1 MADDLKLHGEIE
13 IDTKKA
19 NEAFS
24 ELEGKVKKTFDVAP
38 LSAFES
44 SLGGVNGKIASIFG
58 TFSKI
63 SALAAGGF
71 GLTAMVQGATQAG
84 ENLYQLSNR
93 FGMTVGEAATF
104 NRILSSTGSDAM
116 TAARALGRLDST
128 LASSGKS
135 GDRAKAT
142 LDAVGVKLTDT
153 EGRLLPFNDQL
164 KAMAEGYEKAEKA
177 GAGQEFVLNTLG
189 IRGMALVGTLKQ
201 YNEVAKIATS
211 IKGVGLDANQM
222 HELSRQIQQV
232 NMQFGSLKLVA
243 GVALAPIA
251 HELLNEVIPAL
262 QNLAKWIGENKE
274 DVVAYTKTIVE
285 LIAIYEGLKLA
296 AKAYESISVFKKNI
310 EDAYAAAKAVAEA
323 EAEKQATVKESSL
336 EMEADAERVG
346 ETMTGAF
353 EDSEKAADKFGA
365 TATAQAKKVASEATV
380 SANTVKT
387 QYVEA
392 YTAAQG
398 KVAETTATTAGLT
411 AVTEAAGNAS
421 IVAGEKTVAASVSAT
436 AKVQVLTKAVFA
448 LAGGWIGVAV
458 AIGEAAVSLYNFY
471 EEEKKKAA
479 SEKVYT
485 YNGKE
490 YQYDEK
496 DHTMLE
502 LRNGVRRNVYDK
514 NENNAAY
521 EAAVQQGL
529 KLDENGKII
538 KDNEDATKKNTEALE
553 NFTNQYQDIMDK
565 IMAAGESDSDEKA
578 SKGSSA
584 SSTKTE
590 KIGKNNEQQ
599 DGESNAMY
607 AMRYLIG
614 NGFTKEQA
622 AGIVGNLMQESGGGT
637 FDLDINAINGG
648 AQGIAQW
655 QDSRLTDLRNFQRDR
670 FNGEDTLDSQLA
682 FLVYEMQ
689 GNEKGAYNQIK
700 GTNNARDAAYATD
713 KYYERSAGT
722 ERGKRMDYAEEAYSA
737 FTGEFGE
744 YDASGAKGVID
755 RQKQIDN
762 AKKQL
767 EDLEK
772 SLDTSTKEVTAT
784 QYENQMQKLDTE
796 IEDKKK
802 EIKNIKEVSDD
813 IDTSKAE
820 KMLETYK
827 NAKID
832 EINKEWA
839 ESLEKVKEKTTQVTA
854 EATSDYK
861 TLAQI
866 QYENT
871 VKQAERDEEEQIKKL
886 SRYKDDVEAKKVAED
901 EKTAKVL
908 AATKEREQAI
918 RDAFERTANARINDG
933 DEQALTELLNSQDGK
948 DYFDW
953 QSKKSEMQEY
963 YDEWKKSH
971 LSVEDIITQT
981 SKTMQSS
988 LDTFFQDA
996 FIGTK
1001 SLMDS
1006 IYSLVSNLFKS
1017 ILSQFTQKW
1026 SAQITTS
1033 ILGGLTGKNGK
1044 STKGKN
1050 AIGSTVTNA
1059 VGSKAVG
1066 AGVNAIGGLFGGSKN
1081 AKGLDFKSATKSLN
1095 AFDKATKRITDSFK
1109 IGDTGVKSLTDTMS
1123 IGTEVKTVENTVT
1136 NVMGATTKPAEAG
1149 ITEAAT
1155 SAMSQLTSAAISAS
1169 IALNS
1174 VKAGGLGFASGG
1186 AISGIGTSTS
1196 DSIPAMLSDGEFV
1209 LRAEAVN
1216 RIGVPTLNALNEG
1229 RIKHFSAG
1237 GVVSSV
1243 SSVGGAIGGAVSIN
1257 ISAIDGNSVRSFLK
1271 RGGLKEIKQGLF
1283 SDTRNFA
1290 TKAGVW

>member
-1 MADDLKLHGEIE
+1 MAEDLKLHGEIE

-19 NEAFS
+19 NEAFT
-24 ELEGKVKKTFDVAP
+24 ELEGKVKKTFDVSP

-44 SLGGVNGKIASIFG
+44 SLGGVTGKINSIFG
-58 TFSKI
+58 TFAKI

-93 FGMTVGEAATF
+93 FGMTVSEAATF

-116 TAARALGRLDST
+116 TAARALGRLDNT

-135 GDRAKAT
+135 GEKAKAV
-142 LDAVGVKLTDT
+142 LDAVGVTLTDS
-153 EGRLLPFNDQL
+153 EGRLLPYNDQL

-177 GAGQEFVLNTLG
+177 GVSQEFVLNTLG
-189 IRGMALVGTLKQ
+189 MRGMALVGTLKQ

-211 IKGVGLDANQM
+211 IKGVGLNADEM
-222 HELSRQIQQV
+222 HELNRQIQQV

-243 GVALAPIA
+243 GVALAPLA
-251 HELLNEVIPAL
+251 HELLEEVIPAL
-262 QNLAKWIGENKE
+262 QNLAKWLGENKE

-296 AKAYESISVFKKNI
+296 AKAYESVSVFKKNI

-336 EMEADAERVG
+336 EMEADAERVS

-353 EDSEKAADKFGA
+353 EDSEQAANKFGT
-365 TATAQAKKVASEATV
+365 TATAQAKKVASEATI

-421 IVAGEKTVAASVSAT
+421 IVAGEKTVAATVSAT
-436 AKVQVLTKAVFA
+436 SKVQVLTKAVFA

-502 LRNGVRRNVYDK
+502 LRNGVRRNVYNK

-553 NFTNQYQDIMDK
+553 NFTNQYQEIMDK
-565 IMAAGESDSDEKA
+565 IMAAGESDSTEKT

-584 SSTKTE
+584 KTE
-590 KIGKNNEQQ
+590 KVGKNNEQQ
-599 DGESNAMY
+599 EGESNAMY

-614 NGFTKEQA
+614 NGFNKEQA

-637 FDLDINAINGG
+637 FDLGLNATDGT

-655 QDSRLTDLRNFQRDR
+655 QGSRLENLRNFQRDR

-689 GNEKGAYNQIK
+689 DSEKGAYNQIK
-700 GTNNARDAAYATD
+700 GTNNARDAAYVTD

-722 ERGKRMDYAEEAYSA
+722 ERGKRMDYAQEAYNA

-744 YDASGAKGVID
+744 YDASGAKGIID

-796 IEDKKK
+796 IENKKK

-839 ESLEKVKEKTTQVTA
+839 ESLDKVKEKTTQVTA

-953 QSKKSEMQEY
+953 QSKKAEMQEY

-1006 IYSLVSNLFKS
+1006 VYSLVSNLFKS

-1044 STKGKN
+1044 GNTGKN
-1050 AIGSTVTNA
+1050 TIGSTVTNA
-1059 VGSKAVG
+1059 VGSKAVS
-1066 AGVNAIGGLFGGSKN
+1066 AVGGLFGGGKN
-1081 AKGLDFKSATKSLN
+1081 NQGLDFKSATKSLN
-1095 AFDKATKRITDSFK
+1095 AFDRATKRITDSFK
-1109 IGDTGVKSLTDTMS
+1109 IGDTGVKSLTDTMN

-1149 ITEAAT
+1149 TTEAAT
-1155 SAMSQLTSAAISAS
+1155 TAMSQLTSAAISAS
-1169 IALNS
+1169 VALNS
-1174 VKAGGLGFASGG
+1174 VKVGGLGFASGG

-1290 TKAGVW
+1290 SNAGVW

>member
-1 MADDLKLHGEIE
+1 MAEDLKLHGEIE

-19 NEAFS
+19 NEAFT
-24 ELEGKVKKTFDVAP
+24 ELEGKVKKTFDVSP

-44 SLGGVNGKIASIFG
+44 SLGGVTGKINSIFG
-58 TFSKI
+58 TFAKI

-84 ENLYQLSNR
+84 ESLYKLSNR
-93 FGMTVGEAATF
+93 FGMTVSEAATF

-116 TAARALGRLDST
+116 TAARALGRLDNT

-135 GDRAKAT
+135 GEKAKAV
-142 LDAVGVKLTDT
+142 LDAVGVTLTDS
-153 EGRLLPFNDQL
+153 EGRLLPYNDQL

-177 GAGQEFVLNTLG
+177 GVSQEFVLNTLG
-189 IRGMALVGTLKQ
+189 MRGMALVGTLKQ

-211 IKGVGLDANQM
+211 IKGVGLNADEM
-222 HELSRQIQQV
+222 HELNRQIQQV

-243 GVALAPIA
+243 GVALAPLA
-251 HELLNEVIPAL
+251 HELLEEVIPAL
-262 QNLAKWIGENKE
+262 QDLAKWLGENKE

-296 AKAYESISVFKKNI
+296 AKAYESVSVFKKNI

-346 ETMTGAF
+346 ETMSGAF
-353 EDSEKAADKFGA
+353 EDSEQAANKFGT
-365 TATAQAKKVASEATV
+365 TATAQAKKVASEATI

-398 KVAETTATTAGLT
+398 KIAETTATTAGLT

-421 IVAGEKTVAASVSAT
+421 IVAGEKTVAATVSAT
-436 AKVQVLTKAVFA
+436 SKVQVLTKAVFA

-502 LRNGVRRNVYDK
+502 LRNGVRRNVYNKD
-514 NENNAAY
+514 ENNAAY

-553 NFTNQYQDIMDK
+553 NFTNQYQEIMDK
-565 IMAAGESDSDEKA
+565 IMAAGESDSNEKTP
-578 SKGSSA
+578 KG

-590 KIGKNNEQQ
+590 KVAKNNEQQ
-599 DGESNAMY
+599 EGESNAMY

-614 NGFTKEQA
+614 NGFNKEQA

-637 FDLDINAINGG
+637 FDLGLNATDGT

-655 QDSRLTDLRNFQRDR
+655 QGSRLENLRNFQRDR

-689 GNEKGAYNQIK
+689 DSEKGAYNQIK
-700 GTNNARDAAYATD
+700 GTNNARDAAYVTD

-722 ERGKRMDYAEEAYSA
+722 ERGKRMDYAQEAYNA

-744 YDASGAKGVID
+744 YDASGAKGIID

-796 IEDKKK
+796 IENKKK

-839 ESLEKVKEKTTQVTA
+839 ESLDKVKEKTTQVTA

-953 QSKKSEMQEY
+953 QSKKAEMQEY

-1006 IYSLVSNLFKS
+1006 VYSLVSNLFKS

-1044 STKGKN
+1044 GNTGKN

-1059 VGSKAVG
+1059 VGSKAVS
-1066 AGVNAIGGLFGGSKN
+1066 AVGGLFGGSKN
-1081 AKGLDFKSATKSLN
+1081 NQGLDFKSATKSLN
-1095 AFDKATKRITDSFK
+1095 AFDRATKRITDSFK

-1149 ITEAAT
+1149 TTEAAT

-1169 IALNS
+1169 VALNS
-1174 VKAGGLGFASGG
+1174 VKAGRLLGAATGG

-1290 TKAGVW
+1290 SNAGVW

>member
-71 GLTAMVQGATQAG
+71 GITAMVQGATQAG

-353 EDSEKAADKFGA
+353 EDSEQAANKFGT

-502 LRNGVRRNVYDK
+502 LRNGVRRNVYDA

-529 KLDENGKII
+529 KLDENGRII
-538 KDNEDATKKNTEALE
+538 KDNEDATKKNTEALD

-565 IMAAGESDSDEKA
+565 IMAVGESDSEGKT
-578 SKGSSA
+578 SKGSS
-584 SSTKTE
+584 SKVE
-590 KIGKNNEQQ
+590 KATKNNQQQ

-637 FDLDINAINGG
+637 FDLGLNATDGT

-655 QDSRLTDLRNFQRDR
+655 QGSRLTDLRNFQRDR

-689 GNEKGAYNQIK
+689 DKEKGAYNQIK
-700 GTNNARDAAYATD
+700 GTNNARDAAYVTD
-713 KYYERSAGT
+713 KYYERSKGT
-722 ERGKRMDYAEEAYSA
+722 ERGKRMDYAEEAYNA

-796 IEDKKK
+796 IENKKK

-1006 IYSLVSNLFKS
+1006 VYSLVSNLFKS

-1044 STKGKN
+1044 STNGKN
-1050 AIGSTVTNA
+1050 TIGSTVTNA
-1059 VGSKAVG
+1059 VGSKAVS
-1066 AGVNAIGGLFGGSKN
+1066 AGVNAIGGLFGGGKN
-1081 AKGLDFKSATKSLN
+1081 AKELDFKSATKSLN

-1174 VKAGGLGFASGG
+1174 VKVGGLGFASGG

-1243 SSVGGAIGGAVSIN
+1243 SSVGGTIGGAVSIN

>member
-1 MADDLKLHGEIE
+1 MAEDLKLHGEIE

-19 NEAFS
+19 NEAFT
-24 ELEGKVKKTFDVAP
+24 ELEGKVKKTFDVSP

-44 SLGGVNGKIASIFG
+44 SLGGVTGKINSIFG
-58 TFSKI
+58 TFAKI

-84 ENLYQLSNR
+84 ESLYQLSNR
-93 FGMTVGEAATF
+93 FGMTVSEAATF

-116 TAARALGRLDST
+116 TAARALGRLDNT

-135 GDRAKAT
+135 GEKAKAV
-142 LDAVGVKLTDT
+142 LDAVGVTLTDS
-153 EGRLLPFNDQL
+153 EGRLLPYNDQL

-177 GAGQEFVLNTLG
+177 GVSQEFVLNTLG
-189 IRGMALVGTLKQ
+189 MRGMALVGTLKQ

-211 IKGVGLDANQM
+211 IKGVGLNADEM
-222 HELSRQIQQV
+222 HELNRQIQQV

-243 GVALAPIA
+243 GVALAPLA
-251 HELLNEVIPAL
+251 HELLEEVIPAL
-262 QNLAKWIGENKE
+262 QNLAKWLGENKE

-296 AKAYESISVFKKNI
+296 AKAYESVSVFKKNI

-346 ETMTGAF
+346 ETMSGAF
-353 EDSEKAADKFGA
+353 EDSEQAANKFGT
-365 TATAQAKKVASEATV
+365 TATAQAKKVASEATI
-380 SANTVKT
+380 SANKVKT

-421 IVAGEKTVAASVSAT
+421 IVAGEKTVAATVSAT
-436 AKVQVLTKAVFA
+436 SKVQVLTKAVFA

-502 LRNGVRRNVYDK
+502 LRKGVRRNVYDK

-538 KDNEDATKKNTEALE
+538 KDNEDATKKNTEALD
-553 NFTNQYQDIMDK
+553 NFTNQYQEIMDK
-565 IMAAGESDSDEKA
+565 IMAAGESDSNEKT
-578 SKGSSA
+578 SKG

-590 KIGKNNEQQ
+590 KVGKNNEQQ
-599 DGESNAMY
+599 EGESNAMY

-614 NGFTKEQA
+614 NGFNKEQA

-637 FDLDINAINGG
+637 FDLGLNATDGT

-655 QDSRLTDLRNFQRDR
+655 QGSRLENLRNFQRDR

-689 GNEKGAYNQIK
+689 DSEKGAYNQIK
-700 GTNNARDAAYATD
+700 GTNNARDAAYVTD

-722 ERGKRMDYAEEAYSA
+722 ERGKRMDYAQEAYNA

-744 YDASGAKGVID
+744 YDASGAKGIID

-796 IEDKKK
+796 IENKKK

-839 ESLEKVKEKTTQVTA
+839 ESLDKVKEKTTQVTA

-886 SRYKDDVEAKKVAED
+886 SRYKDDVEAKKIAED

-918 RDAFERTANARINDG
+918 RDAFERTASARINDG

-953 QSKKSEMQEY
+953 QSKKAEMQEY

-1006 IYSLVSNLFKS
+1006 VYSLVSNLFKS

-1044 STKGKN
+1044 GNTGKN
-1050 AIGSTVTNA
+1050 TIGSTVTNA
-1059 VGSKAVG
+1059 VGSKAV
-1066 AGVNAIGGLFGGSKN
+1066 NAVGGLFGGSKN
-1081 AKGLDFKSATKSLN
+1081 SQGLDFKSATKSLN
-1095 AFDKATKRITDSFK
+1095 AFDRATKRITDSFK
-1109 IGDTGVKSLTDTMS
+1109 IGDTGVKSLTDTMN

-1149 ITEAAT
+1149 TTEAAT
-1155 SAMSQLTSAAISAS
+1155 TAMSQLTSAAISAS
-1169 IALNS
+1169 VALNS
-1174 VKAGGLGFASGG
+1174 VKVGGLGFASGG

-1290 TKAGVW
+1290 SNAGVW

>member
-1 MADDLKLHGEIE
+1 MAEDLKLHGEIE

-19 NEAFS
+19 NEAFT
-24 ELEGKVKKTFDVAP
+24 ELEGKVKKTFDVSP

-44 SLGGVNGKIASIFG
+44 SLGGVTGKINSIFG
-58 TFSKI
+58 TFAKI

-84 ENLYQLSNR
+84 ESLYQLSNR
-93 FGMTVGEAATF
+93 FGMTVSEAATF

-116 TAARALGRLDST
+116 TAARALGRLDNT

-135 GDRAKAT
+135 GEKAKAV
-142 LDAVGVKLTDT
+142 LDAVGVTLTDS
-153 EGRLLPFNDQL
+153 EGRLLPYNDQL

-177 GAGQEFVLNTLG
+177 GVSQEFVLNTLG
-189 IRGMALVGTLKQ
+189 MRGMALVGTLKQ

-211 IKGVGLDANQM
+211 IKGVGLNADEM
-222 HELSRQIQQV
+222 HELNRQIQQV

-243 GVALAPIA
+243 GVALAPLA
-251 HELLNEVIPAL
+251 HELLEEVIPAL
-262 QNLAKWIGENKE
+262 QDLAKWLGENKE

-296 AKAYESISVFKKNI
+296 AKAYESVSVFKKNI

-346 ETMTGAF
+346 ETMSGAF
-353 EDSEKAADKFGA
+353 EDSEQAANKFGT
-365 TATAQAKKVASEATV
+365 TATAQAKKVASEATI

-421 IVAGEKTVAASVSAT
+421 IVAGEKTVAATVSAT
-436 AKVQVLTKAVFA
+436 SKVQVLTKAVFA

-529 KLDENGKII
+529 KLDENGRII
-538 KDNEDATKKNTEALE
+538 KDNEDATKKNTEALD
-553 NFTNQYQDIMDK
+553 NFTNQYQEIMDK
-565 IMAAGESDSDEKA
+565 IMAAGESDSNEKT
-578 SKGSSA
+578 SKG

-590 KIGKNNEQQ
+590 KVGKNNEQQ
-599 DGESNAMY
+599 EGESNAMY

-637 FDLDINAINGG
+637 FDLGLNATDGT

-655 QDSRLTDLRNFQRDR
+655 QGSRLENLRNFQRDR
-670 FNGEDTLDSQLA
+670 FNSEDTLDSQLA

-689 GNEKGAYNQIK
+689 DSEKGAYNQIK

-722 ERGKRMDYAEEAYSA
+722 ERGKRMDYAQEAYNA

-744 YDASGAKGVID
+744 YDASGAKGIID

-886 SRYKDDVEAKKVAED
+886 SRYKDDVEAKKIAED

-953 QSKKSEMQEY
+953 QSKKAEMQEY

-1006 IYSLVSNLFKS
+1006 VYSLVSNLFKS

-1044 STKGKN
+1044 GNTGKN

-1059 VGSKAVG
+1059 VGSKAVS
-1066 AGVNAIGGLFGGSKN
+1066 AGVKAVGGLFGGSKN
-1081 AKGLDFKSATKSLN
+1081 NQGLDFKSATKSLN
-1095 AFDKATKRITDSFK
+1095 AFDRATKRITDSFK

-1136 NVMGATTKPAEAG
+1136 SVMGATTKPAEAG
-1149 ITEAAT
+1149 TTEAAT

-1169 IALNS
+1169 VALNS
-1174 VKAGGLGFASGG
+1174 VKAIGFASGG

-1290 TKAGVW
+1290 SNAGVW

>member
-1 MADDLKLHGEIE
+1 MAEDLKLHGEIE

-19 NEAFS
+19 NEAFT
-24 ELEGKVKKTFDVAP
+24 ELEGKVKKTFDVSP

-44 SLGGVNGKIASIFG
+44 SLGGVTGKINSIFG
-58 TFSKI
+58 TFAKI

-84 ENLYQLSNR
+84 ESLYQLSNR
-93 FGMTVGEAATF
+93 FGMTVSEAATF

-116 TAARALGRLDST
+116 TAARALGRLDNT

-135 GDRAKAT
+135 GEKAKAV
-142 LDAVGVKLTDT
+142 LDAVGVTLTDS
-153 EGRLLPFNDQL
+153 EGRLLPYNDQL

-177 GAGQEFVLNTLG
+177 GVSQEFVLNTLG
-189 IRGMALVGTLKQ
+189 MRGMALVGTLKQ

-211 IKGVGLDANQM
+211 IKGVGLNADEM
-222 HELSRQIQQV
+222 HELNRQIQQV

-243 GVALAPIA
+243 GVALAPLA
-251 HELLNEVIPAL
+251 HELLEEVIPAL
-262 QNLAKWIGENKE
+262 QNLAKWLGENKE

-296 AKAYESISVFKKNI
+296 AKAYESVSVFKKNI

-346 ETMTGAF
+346 ETMSGAF
-353 EDSEKAADKFGA
+353 EDSEQAANKFGT
-365 TATAQAKKVASEATV
+365 TATAQAKKVASEATI
-380 SANTVKT
+380 SANKVKT

-421 IVAGEKTVAASVSAT
+421 IVAGEKTVAATVSAT
-436 AKVQVLTKAVFA
+436 SKVQVLTKAVFA

-502 LRNGVRRNVYDK
+502 LRKGVRRNVYDK

-538 KDNEDATKKNTEALE
+538 KDNEDATKKNTEALD
-553 NFTNQYQDIMDK
+553 NFTNQYQEIMDK
-565 IMAAGESDSDEKA
+565 IMAAGESDSNEKT
-578 SKGSSA
+578 SKG

-590 KIGKNNEQQ
+590 KVGKNNEQQ
-599 DGESNAMY
+599 EGESNAMY

-614 NGFTKEQA
+614 NGFNKEQA

-637 FDLDINAINGG
+637 FDLGLNATDGT

-655 QDSRLTDLRNFQRDR
+655 QGSRLENLRNFQRDR

-689 GNEKGAYNQIK
+689 DSEKGAYNQIK
-700 GTNNARDAAYATD
+700 GTNNARDAAYVTD

-722 ERGKRMDYAEEAYSA
+722 ERGKRMDYAQEAYNA

-744 YDASGAKGVID
+744 YDASGAKGIID

-796 IEDKKK
+796 IENKKK

-839 ESLEKVKEKTTQVTA
+839 ESLDKVKEKTTQVTA

-886 SRYKDDVEAKKVAED
+886 SRYKDDVEAKKIAED

-918 RDAFERTANARINDG
+918 RDAFERTASARINDG

-953 QSKKSEMQEY
+953 QSKKAEMQEY

-1006 IYSLVSNLFKS
+1006 VYSLVSNLFKS

-1044 STKGKN
+1044 GNTGKN
-1050 AIGSTVTNA
+1050 TIGSTVSNA
-1059 VGSKAVG
+1059 VGSKAVS
-1066 AGVNAIGGLFGGSKN
+1066 AGVNAVGGLFGGGKN
-1081 AKGLDFKSATKSLN
+1081 NQGLDFKSATKSLN
-1095 AFDKATKRITDSFK
+1095 AFDRATKRITDSFK
-1109 IGDTGVKSLTDTMS
+1109 IGDTGVKSLTDTMN

-1149 ITEAAT
+1149 TTEEAT
-1155 SAMSQLTSAAISAS
+1155 TAMSQLTSAATSAS
-1169 IALNS
+1169 VALNS
-1174 VKAGGLGFASGG
+1174 VKAIGFASGG

-1290 TKAGVW
+1290 SNAGVW

>member
-1 MADDLKLHGEIE
+1 MAEDLKLHGEIE

-19 NEAFS
+19 NEAFT
-24 ELEGKVKKTFDVAP
+24 ELEGKVKKTFDVSP

-44 SLGGVNGKIASIFG
+44 SLGGVTGKINSIFG
-58 TFSKI
+58 TFAKI

-116 TAARALGRLDST
+116 TAARALGRLDNT

-135 GDRAKAT
+135 GEKAKAV
-142 LDAVGVKLTDT
+142 LDAVGVTLTDS
-153 EGRLLPFNDQL
+153 EGRLLPYNDQL

-177 GAGQEFVLNTLG
+177 GVSQEFVLNTLG
-189 IRGMALVGTLKQ
+189 MRGMALVGTLKQ

-211 IKGVGLDANQM
+211 IKGVGLNADEM
-222 HELSRQIQQV
+222 HELNRQIQQV

-243 GVALAPIA
+243 GVALAPLA
-251 HELLNEVIPAL
+251 HELLEEVIPAL
-262 QNLAKWIGENKE
+262 QNLAKWLGENKE

-296 AKAYESISVFKKNI
+296 AKAYESVSVFKKNI

-346 ETMTGAF
+346 ETMSGAF
-353 EDSEKAADKFGA
+353 EDSEQAANKFGT
-365 TATAQAKKVASEATV
+365 TATAQAKKVASEATI

-421 IVAGEKTVAASVSAT
+421 IVAGEKTVAATVSAT
-436 AKVQVLTKAVFA
+436 SKVQVLTKAVFA

-502 LRNGVRRNVYDK
+502 LRKGVRRNVYDK

-538 KDNEDATKKNTEALE
+538 KDNEDATKKNTEALD
-553 NFTNQYQDIMDK
+553 NFTNQYQEIMDK
-565 IMAAGESDSDEKA
+565 IMAAGESDSNEKT
-578 SKGSSA
+578 SKG

-590 KIGKNNEQQ
+590 KVGKNNEQQ
-599 DGESNAMY
+599 EGESNAMY

-637 FDLDINAINGG
+637 FDLGLNATDGT

-655 QDSRLTDLRNFQRDR
+655 QGSRLTDLRNFQRDR

-689 GNEKGAYNQIK
+689 DSEKGAYNQIK
-700 GTNNARDAAYATD
+700 GTNNARDAAYVTD

-722 ERGKRMDYAEEAYSA
+722 ERGKRMDYAQEAYNA

-744 YDASGAKGVID
+744 YDASGAKGIID

-796 IEDKKK
+796 IENKKK

-839 ESLEKVKEKTTQVTA
+839 ESLDKVKEKTTQVTA
-854 EATSDYK
+854 EATGDYK

-953 QSKKSEMQEY
+953 QSKKAEMQEY

-1006 IYSLVSNLFKS
+1006 VYSLVSNLFKS
-1017 ILSQFTQKW
+1017 IFSQFTQKW

-1033 ILGGLTGKNGK
+1033 ILGGLTGKSGK
-1044 STKGKN
+1044 GNTGKN

-1059 VGSKAVG
+1059 VGSKAVS
-1066 AGVNAIGGLFGGSKN
+1066 AVGGLFSGGKN
-1081 AKGLDFKSATKSLN
+1081 NQGLDFKSATKSLN

-1109 IGDTGVKSLTDTMS
+1109 IGDTGVKSLTDTMN

-1136 NVMGATTKPAEAG
+1136 NVMGTATKPAEAG
-1149 ITEAAT
+1149 TTEAAT
-1155 SAMSQLTSAAISAS
+1155 TAMSQLTSAAISAS
-1169 IALNS
+1169 VALNS
-1174 VKAGGLGFASGG
+1174 VKVGGLGFASGG

-1290 TKAGVW
+1290 SNAGVW

>member
-1 MADDLKLHGEIE
+1 MAEDLKLHGEIE

-19 NEAFS
+19 NEAFT
-24 ELEGKVKKTFDVAP
+24 ELEGKVKKTFDVSP

-44 SLGGVNGKIASIFG
+44 SLGGVTGKINSIFG
-58 TFSKI
+58 TFAKI

-116 TAARALGRLDST
+116 TAARALGRLDNT

-135 GDRAKAT
+135 GEKAKAV
-142 LDAVGVKLTDT
+142 LDAVGVTLTDS
-153 EGRLLPFNDQL
+153 EGRLLPYNDQL

-177 GAGQEFVLNTLG
+177 GVSQEFVLNTLG
-189 IRGMALVGTLKQ
+189 MRGMALVGTLKQ

-211 IKGVGLDANQM
+211 IKGVGLNADEM
-222 HELSRQIQQV
+222 HELNRQIQQV

-243 GVALAPIA
+243 GVALAPLA
-251 HELLNEVIPAL
+251 HELLEEVIPAL
-262 QNLAKWIGENKE
+262 QNLAKWLGENKE

-296 AKAYESISVFKKNI
+296 AKAYESVSVFKKNI

-346 ETMTGAF
+346 ETMSGAF
-353 EDSEKAADKFGA
+353 EDSEKAADKFGT
-365 TATAQAKKVASEATV
+365 TATAQAKKVASEATI

-421 IVAGEKTVAASVSAT
+421 IVAGEKTVAATVSAT
-436 AKVQVLTKAVFA
+436 SKVQVLTKAVFA

-502 LRNGVRRNVYDK
+502 LRNGVRRNVYNK

-553 NFTNQYQDIMDK
+553 NFTNQYQEIMDK
-565 IMAAGESDSDEKA
+565 IMAAGEPDSTEKT

-584 SSTKTE
+584 KTE
-590 KIGKNNEQQ
+590 KVEKNNEQQ
-599 DGESNAMY
+599 EGESNAMY

-614 NGFTKEQA
+614 NGFNKEQA

-637 FDLDINAINGG
+637 FDLGLNATDGT

-655 QDSRLTDLRNFQRDR
+655 QGSRLTDLRNFQRDR

-689 GNEKGAYNQIK
+689 DSEKGAYNQIK
-700 GTNNARDAAYATD
+700 GTNNARDAAYVTD

-722 ERGKRMDYAEEAYSA
+722 ERGKRMDYAQEAYNA

-744 YDASGAKGVID
+744 YDASGAKGIID

-796 IEDKKK
+796 IENKKK

-839 ESLEKVKEKTTQVTA
+839 ESLDKVKEKTTQVTA

-953 QSKKSEMQEY
+953 QSKKAEMQEY

-1006 IYSLVSNLFKS
+1006 VYSLVSNLFKS

-1044 STKGKN
+1044 GNTGKN

-1059 VGSKAVG
+1059 VGSKAV
-1066 AGVNAIGGLFGGSKN
+1066 NAVGGLFGGGKN
-1081 AKGLDFKSATKSLN
+1081 NQGLDFKSATKSLN

-1109 IGDTGVKSLTDTMS
+1109 IGDTGVKSLTDTMN

-1136 NVMGATTKPAEAG
+1136 NVMGTATKPAEAG
-1149 ITEAAT
+1149 TTEAAT
-1155 SAMSQLTSAAISAS
+1155 TAMSQLTSAAISAS
-1169 IALNS
+1169 VALNS
-1174 VKAGGLGFASGG
+1174 VKVGGLGFASGG

-1290 TKAGVW
+1290 SNAGVW

>member
-1 MADDLKLHGEIE
+1 MAEDLKLHGEIE

-19 NEAFS
+19 NEAFT
-24 ELEGKVKKTFDVAP
+24 ELEGKVKKTFDVSP

-44 SLGGVNGKIASIFG
+44 SLGGVTGKINSIFG
-58 TFSKI
+58 TFAKI

-84 ENLYQLSNR
+84 ESLYQLSNR
-93 FGMTVGEAATF
+93 FGMTVSEAATF

-116 TAARALGRLDST
+116 TAARALGRLDNT

-135 GDRAKAT
+135 GEKAKAV
-142 LDAVGVKLTDT
+142 LDAVGVTLTDS
-153 EGRLLPFNDQL
+153 EGRLLPYNDQL

-177 GAGQEFVLNTLG
+177 GVSQEFVLNTLG
-189 IRGMALVGTLKQ
+189 MRGMALVGTLKQ

-211 IKGVGLDANQM
+211 IKGVGLNADEM
-222 HELSRQIQQV
+222 HELNRQIQQV

-243 GVALAPIA
+243 GVALAPLA
-251 HELLNEVIPAL
+251 HELLEEVIPAL
-262 QNLAKWIGENKE
+262 QNLAKWLGENKE

-296 AKAYESISVFKKNI
+296 AKAYESVSVFKKNI

-346 ETMTGAF
+346 ETMSGAF
-353 EDSEKAADKFGA
+353 EDSEQAANKFGT
-365 TATAQAKKVASEATV
+365 TATAQAKKVASEATI

-398 KVAETTATTAGLT
+398 KIAETTATTAGLT

-421 IVAGEKTVAASVSAT
+421 IVAGEKTVAATVSAT
-436 AKVQVLTKAVFA
+436 SKVQVLTKAVFA

-514 NENNAAY
+514 DENNAAY

-529 KLDENGKII
+529 KLDENGRVI
-538 KDNEDATKKNTEALE
+538 KDNEDATKKNTEALD
-553 NFTNQYQDIMDK
+553 NFTNQYQEIMDK
-565 IMAAGESDSDEKA
+565 IMAAGESDSNEKT
-578 SKGSSA
+578 SKG

-590 KIGKNNEQQ
+590 KVEKNNEQQ
-599 DGESNAMY
+599 EGESNAMY

-637 FDLDINAINGG
+637 FDLGLNATDGT

-655 QDSRLTDLRNFQRDR
+655 QGSRLTDLRNFQRDR

-689 GNEKGAYNQIK
+689 DSEKGAYNQIK
-700 GTNNARDAAYATD
+700 GTNNARDAAYVTD

-722 ERGKRMDYAEEAYSA
+722 ERGKRMDYAQEAYNA

-744 YDASGAKGVID
+744 YDASGAKGIID

-796 IEDKKK
+796 IENKKK
-802 EIKNIKEVSDD
+802 EIKNVKEVSDD

-953 QSKKSEMQEY
+953 QSKKAEMQEY

-1006 IYSLVSNLFKS
+1006 VYSLVSNLFKS

-1044 STKGKN
+1044 GNTGKN
-1050 AIGSTVTNA
+1050 AIGSTVKNA
-1059 VGSKAVG
+1059 VGSKAVS
-1066 AGVNAIGGLFGGSKN
+1066 AVGGLFGGSKN
-1081 AKGLDFKSATKSLN
+1081 NQGLDFKSATKSLN

-1149 ITEAAT
+1149 TTEAAT

-1169 IALNS
+1169 VALNS
-1174 VKAGGLGFASGG
+1174 VKAIGFASGG

-1290 TKAGVW
+1290 SNAGVW

>member
-1 MADDLKLHGEIE
+1 MAEDLKLHGEIE

-19 NEAFS
+19 NEAFT
-24 ELEGKVKKTFDVAP
+24 ELEGKVKKTFDVSP

-44 SLGGVNGKIASIFG
+44 SLGGVTGKINSIFG
-58 TFSKI
+58 TFAKI

-84 ENLYQLSNR
+84 ESLYQLSNR
-93 FGMTVGEAATF
+93 FGMTVSEAATF

-116 TAARALGRLDST
+116 TAARALGRLDNT

-135 GDRAKAT
+135 GEKAKAV
-142 LDAVGVKLTDT
+142 LDAVGVTLTDS
-153 EGRLLPFNDQL
+153 EGRLLPYNDQL

-177 GAGQEFVLNTLG
+177 GVSQEFVLNTLG
-189 IRGMALVGTLKQ
+189 MRGMALVGTLKQ

-211 IKGVGLDANQM
+211 IKGVGLNADEM
-222 HELSRQIQQV
+222 HELNRQIQQV

-243 GVALAPIA
+243 GVALAPLA
-251 HELLNEVIPAL
+251 HELLEEVIPAL
-262 QNLAKWIGENKE
+262 QNLAKWLGENKE
-274 DVVAYTKTIVE
+274 DVVTYTKTIVE

-296 AKAYESISVFKKNI
+296 AKAYESVSVFKKNI

-346 ETMTGAF
+346 ETMSGAF
-353 EDSEKAADKFGA
+353 EDSEQAANKFGT
-365 TATAQAKKVASEATV
+365 TATAQAKKVASEATI

-398 KVAETTATTAGLT
+398 KIAETTATTAGLT

-421 IVAGEKTVAASVSAT
+421 IVAGEKTVAATVSAT
-436 AKVQVLTKAVFA
+436 SKVQVLTKAVFA

-502 LRNGVRRNVYDK
+502 LRNGVRRNVYNKD
-514 NENNAAY
+514 ENNAAY

-553 NFTNQYQDIMDK
+553 NFTNQYQEIMDK
-565 IMAAGESDSDEKA
+565 IMAAGESDSNEKT
-578 SKGSSA
+578 SKG

-590 KIGKNNEQQ
+590 KVGKNNEQQ
-599 DGESNAMY
+599 EGESNAMY

-637 FDLDINAINGG
+637 FDLGLNATDGT

-655 QDSRLTDLRNFQRDR
+655 QGSRLENLRNFQRDR

-689 GNEKGAYNQIK
+689 DSEKGAYNQIK
-700 GTNNARDAAYATD
+700 GTNNARDAAYVTD

-722 ERGKRMDYAEEAYSA
+722 ERGKRMDYAQEAYNA

-744 YDASGAKGVID
+744 YDASGAKGIID

-796 IEDKKK
+796 IENKKK

-839 ESLEKVKEKTTQVTA
+839 ESLDKVKEKTTQVTA

-953 QSKKSEMQEY
+953 QSKKAEMQEY

-1006 IYSLVSNLFKS
+1006 VYSLVSNLFKS

-1044 STKGKN
+1044 GNTGKN
-1050 AIGSTVTNA
+1050 AIGSSVTNA
-1059 VGSKAVG
+1059 VGSKAVS
-1066 AGVNAIGGLFGGSKN
+1066 AVGGLFGGSKN
-1081 AKGLDFKSATKSLN
+1081 NQGLDFKSATKSLN
-1095 AFDKATKRITDSFK
+1095 AFDRATKRITDSFK

-1136 NVMGATTKPAEAG
+1136 SVMGATTKPAEAG
-1149 ITEAAT
+1149 TTEAAT

-1169 IALNS
+1169 VALNS
-1174 VKAGGLGFASGG
+1174 VKAIGFASGG

-1290 TKAGVW
+1290 SNAGVW

>member
-1 MADDLKLHGEIE
+1 MAEDLKLHGEIE

-19 NEAFS
+19 NEAFT
-24 ELEGKVKKTFDVAP
+24 ELEGKVKKTFDVSP

-44 SLGGVNGKIASIFG
+44 SLGGVTGKINSIFG
-58 TFSKI
+58 TFAKI

-93 FGMTVGEAATF
+93 FGMTVSEAATF

-116 TAARALGRLDST
+116 TAARALGRLDNT

-135 GDRAKAT
+135 GEKAKAI
-142 LDAVGVKLTDT
+142 LDAVGVTLTDS
-153 EGRLLPFNDQL
+153 EGRLLPYNDQL

-177 GAGQEFVLNTLG
+177 GVSQEFVLNTLG
-189 IRGMALVGTLKQ
+189 MRGMALVGTLKQ

-211 IKGVGLDANQM
+211 IKGVGLNADEM
-222 HELSRQIQQV
+222 HELNRQIQQV

-243 GVALAPIA
+243 GVALAPLA
-251 HELLNEVIPAL
+251 HELLEEVIPAL
-262 QNLAKWIGENKE
+262 QNLAKWLGENKE

-296 AKAYESISVFKKNI
+296 AKAYESVSVFKKNI

-346 ETMTGAF
+346 ETMSGAF
-353 EDSEKAADKFGA
+353 EDSEKAANKFGT
-365 TATAQAKKVASEATV
+365 TATAQAKKVASEATI

-398 KVAETTATTAGLT
+398 KIAETTATTAGLT

-421 IVAGEKTVAASVSAT
+421 IVAGEKTVAATVSAT
-436 AKVQVLTKAVFA
+436 SKVQVLTKAVFA

-553 NFTNQYQDIMDK
+553 NFTNQYQEIMDK
-565 IMAAGESDSDEKA
+565 IMAAGESDSTEKTP
-578 SKGSSA
+578 KG

-590 KIGKNNEQQ
+590 KVAKNNEQQ
-599 DGESNAMY
+599 EGESNAMY

-614 NGFTKEQA
+614 NGFNKEQA

-637 FDLDINAINGG
+637 FDLGLNATDGT

-655 QDSRLTDLRNFQRDR
+655 QGSRLENLRNFQRDR

-689 GNEKGAYNQIK
+689 DSEKGAYNQIK
-700 GTNNARDAAYATD
+700 GTNNARDAAYVTD

-722 ERGKRMDYAEEAYSA
+722 ERGKRMDYAQEAYNA

-744 YDASGAKGVID
+744 YDASGAKGIID

-796 IEDKKK
+796 IENKKK

-953 QSKKSEMQEY
+953 QSKKAEMQEY

-1006 IYSLVSNLFKS
+1006 VYSLVSNLFKS

-1044 STKGKN
+1044 GNTGKN
-1050 AIGSTVTNA
+1050 AIGSTVKNA
-1059 VGSKAVG
+1059 VGSKAV
-1066 AGVNAIGGLFGGSKN
+1066 NAVGGLFGGSKN
-1081 AKGLDFKSATKSLN
+1081 NQGLDFKSATKSLN
-1095 AFDKATKRITDSFK
+1095 AFDRATKRITDSFK

-1149 ITEAAT
+1149 TTEAAT

-1169 IALNS
+1169 VALNS
-1174 VKAGGLGFASGG
+1174 VKAIGFASGG

-1290 TKAGVW
+1290 SNAGVW

>member
-1 MADDLKLHGEIE
+1 MAEDLKLHGEIE

-19 NEAFS
+19 NEAFT
-24 ELEGKVKKTFDVAP
+24 ELEGKVKKTFDVSP

-44 SLGGVNGKIASIFG
+44 SLGGVTGKINSIFG
-58 TFSKI
+58 TFAKI

-93 FGMTVGEAATF
+93 FGMTVSEAATF

-116 TAARALGRLDST
+116 TAARALGRLDNT

-135 GDRAKAT
+135 GEKAKAV
-142 LDAVGVKLTDT
+142 LDAVGVTLTDS
-153 EGRLLPFNDQL
+153 EGRLLPYNDQL

-177 GAGQEFVLNTLG
+177 GVSQEFVLNTLG
-189 IRGMALVGTLKQ
+189 MRGMALVGTLKQ

-211 IKGVGLDANQM
+211 IKGVGLNADEM
-222 HELSRQIQQV
+222 HELNRQIQQV

-243 GVALAPIA
+243 GVALAPLA
-251 HELLNEVIPAL
+251 HELLEEVIPAL
-262 QNLAKWIGENKE
+262 QNLAKWLGENKE

-296 AKAYESISVFKKNI
+296 AKAYESVSVFKKNI

-346 ETMTGAF
+346 ETMSGAF
-353 EDSEKAADKFGA
+353 EDSEQAANKFGT
-365 TATAQAKKVASEATV
+365 TATAQAKKVASEATI

-398 KVAETTATTAGLT
+398 KIAETTATTAGLT

-421 IVAGEKTVAASVSAT
+421 IVAGEKTVAATVSAT
-436 AKVQVLTKAVFA
+436 SKVQVLTKAVFA

-538 KDNEDATKKNTEALE
+538 KDNEDATKKNTEALD
-553 NFTNQYQDIMDK
+553 NFTNQYQEIMDK
-565 IMAAGESDSDEKA
+565 IMAAGESDSNEKT
-578 SKGSSA
+578 SKG

-590 KIGKNNEQQ
+590 KVGKNNEQQ
-599 DGESNAMY
+599 EGESNAMY

-637 FDLDINAINGG
+637 FDLGLNATDGT

-655 QDSRLTDLRNFQRDR
+655 QGSRLTDLRNFQRDR

-689 GNEKGAYNQIK
+689 DSEKGAYNQIK
-700 GTNNARDAAYATD
+700 GTNNARDAAYVTD

-722 ERGKRMDYAEEAYSA
+722 ERGKRMDYAQEAYNA

-744 YDASGAKGVID
+744 YDASGAKGIID

-839 ESLEKVKEKTTQVTA
+839 ESLDKVKEKTTQVTA

-933 DEQALTELLNSQDGK
+933 DEQALTGLLNSQDGK

-953 QSKKSEMQEY
+953 QSKKAEMQEY

-1001 SLMDS
+1001 SLADS
-1006 IYSLVSNLFKS
+1006 VYSLVSNLFKS

-1044 STKGKN
+1044 GNTGKN

-1059 VGSKAVG
+1059 VGSKAVS
-1066 AGVNAIGGLFGGSKN
+1066 AVGGLFGGSKN
-1081 AKGLDFKSATKSLN
+1081 NQGLDFKSATKSLN
-1095 AFDKATKRITDSFK
+1095 AFDRATKRITDSFK
-1109 IGDTGVKSLTDTMS
+1109 IGDTGVKSLTDTMNV
-1123 IGTEVKTVENTVT
+1123 GTEVKTVENTVT
-1136 NVMGATTKPAEAG
+1136 NVMGTATKPAEAG
-1149 ITEAAT
+1149 TTEAAT
-1155 SAMSQLTSAAISAS
+1155 TAMSQLTSAAISAS
-1169 IALNS
+1169 VALNS
-1174 VKAGGLGFASGG
+1174 VKVGGLGFASGG

-1290 TKAGVW
+1290 SNAGVW

>member
-93 FGMTVGEAATF
+93 FGMTIGEAATF
-104 NRILSSTGSDAM
+104 NRILSSTGADAM

-353 EDSEKAADKFGA
+353 EDSEQAANKFGT

-502 LRNGVRRNVYDK
+502 LRNGVRRNVYDT

-529 KLDENGKII
+529 KLDENGRII
-538 KDNEDATKKNTEALE
+538 KDNEDATKKNTEALD

-565 IMAAGESDSDEKA
+565 IMAVGESDSEGKT
-578 SKGSSA
+578 SKGSS
-584 SSTKTE
+584 SKVE
-590 KIGKNNEQQ
+590 KATKNNQQQ

-637 FDLDINAINGG
+637 FDLGLNATDGT

-655 QDSRLTDLRNFQRDR
+655 QGSRLTDLRDFQRDR

-682 FLVYEMQ
+682 FLIYEMQ
-689 GNEKGAYNQIK
+689 DKEKGAYNQIK
-700 GTNNARDAAYATD
+700 GTNNARDAAYVTD
-713 KYYERSAGT
+713 KYYERSKGT
-722 ERGKRMDYAEEAYSA
+722 ERGKRMDYAEEAYNA

-796 IEDKKK
+796 IENKKK

-1006 IYSLVSNLFKS
+1006 VYSLVSNLFKS

-1044 STKGKN
+1044 STNGKN
-1050 AIGSTVTNA
+1050 TIGSTVTNA
-1059 VGSKAVG
+1059 VGSKAVS
-1066 AGVNAIGGLFGGSKN
+1066 AGVNAIGGLFGGGKN
-1081 AKGLDFKSATKSLN
+1081 AQGLDFKSATKSLN

-1174 VKAGGLGFASGG
+1174 VKAGGILGAATGG

-1243 SSVGGAIGGAVSIN
+1243 SSVGGTIGGAVSIN

>member
-1 MADDLKLHGEIE
+1 MAEDLKLHGEIE

-19 NEAFS
+19 NEAFT
-24 ELEGKVKKTFDVAP
+24 ELEGKVKKTFDVSP

-44 SLGGVNGKIASIFG
+44 SLGGVTGKINSIFG
-58 TFSKI
+58 TFAKI

-84 ENLYQLSNR
+84 ESLYQLSNR
-93 FGMTVGEAATF
+93 FGMTVSEAATF

-116 TAARALGRLDST
+116 TAARALGRLDNT

-135 GDRAKAT
+135 GEKAKAV
-142 LDAVGVKLTDT
+142 LDAVGVTLTDS
-153 EGRLLPFNDQL
+153 EGRLLPYNDQL

-177 GAGQEFVLNTLG
+177 GVSQEFVLNTLG
-189 IRGMALVGTLKQ
+189 MRGMALVGTLKQ

-211 IKGVGLDANQM
+211 IKGVGLNADEM
-222 HELSRQIQQV
+222 HELNRQIQQV

-243 GVALAPIA
+243 GVALAPLA
-251 HELLNEVIPAL
+251 HELLEEVIPAL
-262 QNLAKWIGENKE
+262 QNLAKWLGENKE

-296 AKAYESISVFKKNI
+296 AKAYESVSVFKKNI

-346 ETMTGAF
+346 ETMSGAF
-353 EDSEKAADKFGA
+353 EDSEKAANKFGT
-365 TATAQAKKVASEATV
+365 TATAQAKKVASEATI

-398 KVAETTATTAGLT
+398 KIAETTATTAGLT

-421 IVAGEKTVAASVSAT
+421 IVAGEKTVAATVSAT
-436 AKVQVLTKAVFA
+436 SKVQVLTKAVFA

-538 KDNEDATKKNTEALE
+538 KDNEDATKKNTEALD
-553 NFTNQYQDIMDK
+553 NFTNQYQEIMDK
-565 IMAAGESDSDEKA
+565 IMAAGESDSNEKT
-578 SKGSSA
+578 SKG

-590 KIGKNNEQQ
+590 KVGKNNEQQ
-599 DGESNAMY
+599 EGESNAMY

-637 FDLDINAINGG
+637 FDLGLNATDGT

-655 QDSRLTDLRNFQRDR
+655 QGSRLTDLRNFQRDR

-689 GNEKGAYNQIK
+689 DSEKGAYNQIK
-700 GTNNARDAAYATD
+700 GTNNARDAAYVTD

-722 ERGKRMDYAEEAYSA
+722 ERGKRMDYAQEAYNA

-744 YDASGAKGVID
+744 YDASGAKGIID

-839 ESLEKVKEKTTQVTA
+839 ESLDKVKEKTTQVTA

-933 DEQALTELLNSQDGK
+933 DEQALTGLLNSQDGK

-953 QSKKSEMQEY
+953 QSKKAEMQEY

-1001 SLMDS
+1001 SLADS
-1006 IYSLVSNLFKS
+1006 VYSLVSNLFKS

-1044 STKGKN
+1044 GNTGKN

-1059 VGSKAVG
+1059 VGSKAVS
-1066 AGVNAIGGLFGGSKN
+1066 AVGGLFGGSKN
-1081 AKGLDFKSATKSLN
+1081 NQGLDFKSATKSLN
-1095 AFDKATKRITDSFK
+1095 AFDRATKRITDSFK
-1109 IGDTGVKSLTDTMS
+1109 IGDTGVKSLTDTMNV
-1123 IGTEVKTVENTVT
+1123 GTEVKTVENTVT
-1136 NVMGATTKPAEAG
+1136 NVMGTATKPAEAG
-1149 ITEAAT
+1149 TTEAAT
-1155 SAMSQLTSAAISAS
+1155 TAMSQLTSAAISAS
-1169 IALNS
+1169 VALNS
-1174 VKAGGLGFASGG
+1174 VKVGGLGFASGG

-1290 TKAGVW
+1290 SNAGVW

>member
-1 MADDLKLHGEIE
+1 MAEDLKLHGEIE

-19 NEAFS
+19 NEAFT
-24 ELEGKVKKTFDVAP
+24 ELEGKVKKTFDVSP

-44 SLGGVNGKIASIFG
+44 SLGGVTGKINSIFG
-58 TFSKI
+58 TFAKI

-93 FGMTVGEAATF
+93 FGMTIGEAATF

-116 TAARALGRLDST
+116 TAARALGRLDNT

-135 GDRAKAT
+135 GEKAKAV
-142 LDAVGVKLTDT
+142 LDAVGVTLTDS
-153 EGRLLPFNDQL
+153 EGRLLPYNDQL

-177 GAGQEFVLNTLG
+177 GVSQEFVLNTLG
-189 IRGMALVGTLKQ
+189 MRGMALVGTLKQ

-211 IKGVGLDANQM
+211 IKGVGLNADEM
-222 HELSRQIQQV
+222 HELNRQIQQV

-243 GVALAPIA
+243 GVALAPLA
-251 HELLNEVIPAL
+251 HELLEEVIPAL
-262 QNLAKWIGENKE
+262 QNLAKWLGENKE

-296 AKAYESISVFKKNI
+296 AKAYESVSVFKKNI

-346 ETMTGAF
+346 ETMSGAF
-353 EDSEKAADKFGA
+353 EDSEQAANKFGT
-365 TATAQAKKVASEATV
+365 TATAQAKKVASEATI

-421 IVAGEKTVAASVSAT
+421 IVAGEKTVAATVSAT
-436 AKVQVLTKAVFA
+436 SKVQVLTKAVFA

-502 LRNGVRRNVYDK
+502 LRNGVRRNVYNKD
-514 NENNAAY
+514 ENNAAY

-553 NFTNQYQDIMDK
+553 NFTNQYQEIMDK
-565 IMAAGESDSDEKA
+565 IMAAGESDSNEKT
-578 SKGSSA
+578 SKG

-590 KIGKNNEQQ
+590 KVGKNNEQQ
-599 DGESNAMY
+599 EGESNAMY

-637 FDLDINAINGG
+637 FDLGINATDGT

-655 QDSRLTDLRNFQRDR
+655 QGSRLENLRNFQRDR

-689 GNEKGAYNQIK
+689 DSEKGAYNQIK

-722 ERGKRMDYAEEAYSA
+722 ERGKRMDYAQEAYNA

-744 YDASGAKGVID
+744 YDASGAKGIID

-802 EIKNIKEVSDD
+802 EIKNIKEVSGD

-832 EINKEWA
+832 EINKEWT

-886 SRYKDDVEAKKVAED
+886 SRYKDDVEAKKIAED

-953 QSKKSEMQEY
+953 QSKKAEMQEY

-1006 IYSLVSNLFKS
+1006 VYSLVSNLFKS

-1044 STKGKN
+1044 GNTGKN
-1050 AIGSTVTNA
+1050 TIGSTVTNA
-1059 VGSKAVG
+1059 VGSKAVS
-1066 AGVNAIGGLFGGSKN
+1066 AVGGLFGGSKN
-1081 AKGLDFKSATKSLN
+1081 NQGLDFKSATKSLN
-1095 AFDKATKRITDSFK
+1095 AFDRATKRITDSFK
-1109 IGDTGVKSLTDTMS
+1109 IGDTGVKSLTDTMN

-1149 ITEAAT
+1149 TTEAAT
-1155 SAMSQLTSAAISAS
+1155 TAMSQLTSAAISAS
-1169 IALNS
+1169 VALNS
-1174 VKAGGLGFASGG
+1174 VKVGGLGFASGG

-1290 TKAGVW
+1290 SNAGVW

>member
-1 MADDLKLHGEIE
+1 MAEDLKLHGEIE

-19 NEAFS
+19 NEAFT
-24 ELEGKVKKTFDVAP
+24 ELEGKVKKTFDVSP

-44 SLGGVNGKIASIFG
+44 SLGGVTGKINSIFG
-58 TFSKI
+58 TFAKI

-84 ENLYQLSNR
+84 ESLYQLSNR
-93 FGMTVGEAATF
+93 FGMTVSEAATF

-116 TAARALGRLDST
+116 TAARALGRLDNT

-135 GDRAKAT
+135 GEKAKAV
-142 LDAVGVKLTDT
+142 LDAVGVTLTDS
-153 EGRLLPFNDQL
+153 EGRLLPYNDQL

-177 GAGQEFVLNTLG
+177 GVSQEFVLNTLG
-189 IRGMALVGTLKQ
+189 MRGMALVGTLKQ

-211 IKGVGLDANQM
+211 IKGVGLNADEM
-222 HELSRQIQQV
+222 HELNRQIQQV

-243 GVALAPIA
+243 GVALAPLA
-251 HELLNEVIPAL
+251 HELLEEVIPAL
-262 QNLAKWIGENKE
+262 QDLAKWLGENKE

-296 AKAYESISVFKKNI
+296 AKAYESVSVFKKNI

-346 ETMTGAF
+346 ETMSGAF
-353 EDSEKAADKFGA
+353 EDSEQAANKFGT
-365 TATAQAKKVASEATV
+365 TATAQAKKVASEATI

-421 IVAGEKTVAASVSAT
+421 IVAGEKTVAATVSAT
-436 AKVQVLTKAVFA
+436 SKVQVLTKAVFA

-502 LRNGVRRNVYDK
+502 LRKGVRRNVYDK

-538 KDNEDATKKNTEALE
+538 KDNEDATKKNTEALD
-553 NFTNQYQDIMDK
+553 NFTNQYQEIMDK
-565 IMAAGESDSDEKA
+565 IMAAGESDSNEKT
-578 SKGSSA
+578 SKG

-590 KIGKNNEQQ
+590 KVGKNNEQQ
-599 DGESNAMY
+599 EGESNAMY

-614 NGFTKEQA
+614 NGFNKEQA

-637 FDLDINAINGG
+637 FDLGLNATDGT

-655 QDSRLTDLRNFQRDR
+655 QGSRLENLRNFQRDR

-689 GNEKGAYNQIK
+689 DSEKGAYNQIK
-700 GTNNARDAAYATD
+700 GTNNARDAAYVTD

-722 ERGKRMDYAEEAYSA
+722 ERGKRMDYAQEAYNA

-744 YDASGAKGVID
+744 YDASGAKGIID

-796 IEDKKK
+796 IENKKK

-839 ESLEKVKEKTTQVTA
+839 ESLDKVKEKTTQVTA

-953 QSKKSEMQEY
+953 QSKKAEMQEY

-1006 IYSLVSNLFKS
+1006 VYSLVSNLFKS

-1044 STKGKN
+1044 GNTGKN

-1059 VGSKAVG
+1059 VGSKAVS
-1066 AGVNAIGGLFGGSKN
+1066 AVGGLFGGSKN
-1081 AKGLDFKSATKSLN
+1081 NQGLDFKSATKSLN

-1149 ITEAAT
+1149 TTEAAT

-1169 IALNS
+1169 VALNS
-1174 VKAGGLGFASGG
+1174 VKAIGFASGG

-1290 TKAGVW
+1290 SNAGVW